1 MCVVLFVDSYYGEW
15 VGLKRGEGGIV
26 RGLVVVFFS

>member
-1 MCVVLFVDSYYGEW
+1 MGGVEEGGGT
-15 VGLKRGEGGIV
+15 VGREDVAAEGGIV